1 VNELPVGRRRPADT
15 EMNPNSVTG
24 PMSVVWDVRGHVVVI
39 TLDRPEALNAI
50 DPEMHQ
56 ALVNAWTRFRDDDD
70 LRVAVVTG
78 AGDRAFSAGVDL
90 KRMGE
95 LYAGAKDRRRE
106 RWNREPGIG
115 GITRNLDPGKPII
128 AAVNG
133 YCLGGGLELALACD
147 LRVASENATF
157 GLPETKW
164 AIIPGQG
171 GSQRLAR
178 VIAPNLALEM
188 ILTGA
193 PIDAHRAY
201 EIGLV
206 NRVVPLPRLLP
217 ETMSIAETIA
227 RQPPRAV
234 RHAREAI
241 LRGLDLPLDQA
252 LRLEQDLADPLRDS
266 EENQEARAAFTE
278 KRPPRWASD

>member
-1 VNELPVGRRRPADT
+1 
-15 EMNPNSVTG
+15 MNPRSVHG
-24 PMSVVWDVRGHVVVI
+24 PMAVLWNVRSHVVVI
-39 TLDRPEALNAI
+39 TIDRPEALNAI
-50 DPEMHQ
+50 DPETNRD
-56 ALVNAWTRFRDDDD
+56 LVEAWKRFRDDDA
-70 LRVAVVTG
+70 LRVAILTG
-78 AGDRAFSAGVDL
+78 TGDRAFSAGVDL

-95 LYAGAKDRRRE
+95 MYSGAKDRRRE
-106 RWNREPGIG
+106 TWSREPGIG
-115 GITRNLDPGKPII
+115 GITRNLDPGKPVI
-128 AAVNG
+128 AAING

-147 LRVASENATF
+147 IRVASENATF

-178 VIAPNLALEM
+178 IVPPNIALEM

-206 NRVVPLPRLLP
+206 NRVVPLPALLP
-217 ETMSIAETIA
+217 ESLSLAEAIA

-234 RHAREAI
+234 RHAREAV
-241 LRGLDLPLDQA
+241 LRGLDLPLEQA

-266 EENQEARAAFTE
+266 DENREARASFAE
-278 KRPPRWASD
+278 KRPPSWASD

>member
-1 VNELPVGRRRPADT
+1 MTVR
-15 EMNPNSVTG
+15 
-24 PMSVVWDVRGHVVVI
+24 WDVRRHVVVI
-39 TLDRPEALNAI
+39 TIDRPEALNAI
-50 DPEMHQ
+50 DPETNRE
-56 ALVNAWTRFRDDDD
+56 LVEAWGRFRDDDQ
-70 LRVAVVTG
+70 LRVAVLTG

-95 LYAGAKDRRRE
+95 MYAGAKDRRRE
-106 RWNREPGIG
+106 RWSREPGIG

-128 AAVNG
+128 AAING
-133 YCLGGGLELALACD
+133 FCLGGGLELALACD
-147 LRVASENATF
+147 LRLASENATF

-178 VIAPNLALEM
+178 IIAPNLALEM

-193 PIDAHRAY
+193 PIDARRAY

-206 NRVVPLPRLLP
+206 NRVVPLPALLL
-217 ETMSIAETIA
+217 ETMSLAEAIA

-241 LRGLDLPLDQA
+241 LRGLDLPLEQA

-266 EENQEARAAFTE
+266 EENREARAAFAE
-278 KRPPRWASD
+278 KRPPSWASD

>member
-1 VNELPVGRRRPADT
+1 
-15 EMNPNSVTG
+15 MNPGSVLR
-24 PMSVVWDVRGHVVVI
+24 PMPVLWEVRGHVLVLTI
-39 TLDRPEALNAI
+39 DRPEALNAI
-50 DPEMHQ
+50 DPETHKE
-56 ALVNAWTRFRDDDD
+56 LVDAWTRYRDDDH
-70 LRVAVVTG
+70 LRVAVLTG
-78 AGDRAFSAGVDL
+78 TGDRAFSAGVDL
-90 KRMGE
+90 KRMGDM
-95 LYAGAKDRRRE
+95 YAGAADRRRE

-147 LRVASENATF
+147 IRVASENATF

-171 GSQRLAR
+171 GSQRLSR
-178 VIAPNLALEM
+178 VVPPNIALEM

-206 NRVVPLPRLLP
+206 NRVVPLPQLLP
-217 ETMSIAETIA
+217 ESMGIAETIA

-241 LRGLDLPLDQA
+241 LRGLDLPLEQA

-266 EENQEARAAFTE
+266 EENREARASFAE
-278 KRPPRWASD
+278 KRPPKWASD